1 MSLGM
6 VAFTSHLKSV
16 RRSGKGWVALC
27 PCHDDTD
34 PSLSLQQKNG
44 TVLFRCHAGCDQ
56 GDLVAFFRKVGVL
69 SSGQDAGSLPEYYR
83 DQLIVER
90 YLYTDGS
97 GKARF
102 YVCRTAGKE
111 FPVHSPEGKWG
122 MDGARPVLYNL
133 PAVLKSESV
142 WIVEGEKDVGTL
154 KRMHLVGTTSPGGAG
169 KWKKAFNHHLK
180 GKNIVVLPDNDEP
193 GC

>member
-1 MSLGM
+1 MATLPQTPDLPGPPAYQVGPSMRTALKAALVHAAGRGWLPWAPCLSAIPTLQVEALMSLGM
-6 VAFTSHLKSV
+6 VAFTSHRKSV

-133 PAVLKSESV
+133 PAVSEV
-142 WIVEGEKDVGTL
+142 
-154 KRMHLVGTTSPGGAG
+154 
-169 KWKKAFNHHLK
+169 
-180 GKNIVVLPDNDEP
+180 
-193 GC
+193 